1 MRQETNTTLFRS
13 LHAAI
18 GLVVVASAVGVM
30 LWEGAL
36 PGRGAG
42 SERFFLLLSGWV
54 SLALFVVVMGYVL
67 RKYAHKR
74 GYSPEFRM
82 RVPIEALE
90 KVERRLDELRAKV
103 LTRTLTDRGEV
114 EAEGRRVLAEERVT
128 RVLRVEVVEGRGSG
142 PPLVVRAQW
151 TEPLGRVA
159 RWLHAHLYYGL
170 AALVLVALHGGVDF
184 RSPIGWLLALGT
196 LVVILSGLWGIAT
209 WAKGPTWLTRK
220 ERELGISIEMAHGL
234 ASSLERSLAAAL
246 EKVDDGARAILLDVT
261 RAGRDQPA
269 RSRLALEELEKGRN
283 EEAVAT
289 IRDALVIIAHMRRV
303 RERLLELVSVR
314 RRFMGWRIV
323 HVPVAWF
330 LSGIVLLHVLAVWR
344 Y

>member
-1 MRQETNTTLFRS
+1 MGRSTNTTLFRS

-18 GLVVVASAVGVM
+18 ALAVAASAVGVM
-30 LWEGAL
+30 LWKGAL
-36 PGRGAG
+36 PGRGEG
-42 SERFFLLLSGWV
+42 SDRFFLLMSGWV
-54 SLALFVVVMGYVL
+54 ALGLFLVVMGYVL

-90 KVERRLDELRAKV
+90 RVERRLDGLRAKV
-103 LTRTLTDRGEV
+103 LARTLTDRSEV
-114 EAEGRRVLAEERVT
+114 EAEARRVLEEEKVT
-128 RVLRVEVVEGRGSG
+128 RVLRIEVVEGGGSG

-170 AALVLVALHGGVDF
+170 AALVLVALHGGIDF
-184 RSPIGWLLALGT
+184 VSPIGWLLALGT
-196 LVVILSGLWGIAT
+196 LVVILSGLWGIAA
-209 WAKGPTWLTRK
+209 WAKGPTWLTKK

-234 ASSLERSLAAAL
+234 AQSLERSRAAAL
-246 EKVDDGARAILLDVT
+246 ERADEGARAILLDVS
-261 RAGRDQPA
+261 RAGRDQA
-269 RSRLALEELEKGRN
+269 SRAQLALEELEKGRDA
-283 EEAVAT
+283 EAVAT
-289 IRDALVIIAHMRRV
+289 IRDALVVIAQERRV
-303 RERLLELVSVR
+303 KERLRELVSVR

-330 LSGIVLLHVLAVWR
+330 LSGIVLLHLLAVWR